1 MTWAHLR
8 SSDKR
13 YLSRPPANCKAARK
27 AWDRHSKAGEVI
39 CLWLD
44 DGYWNAQFANG
55 EYADIDALEVRYGG
69 A

>member
-8 SSDKR
+8 SSDTR
-13 YLSRPPANCKAARK
+13 YRSRPAANRKAARA
-27 AWDRHSKAGEVI
+27 AWDRHSQRGEVV

-44 DGYWNAQFANG
+44 DGYWNAEFSDG
-55 EYADIDALEVRYGG
+55 EYADIDAIEVRYGG